1 MMMPLVNSNMKPD
14 KIFLLFTTFKPSAT
28 CLARCP
34 STTPEK
40 ITLKHFFETQSNKK
54 KTLARERLLGAG
66 KGVAGWT

>member
-1 MMMPLVNSNMKPD
+1 MMMQLVNSNMKPD

-40 ITLKHFFETQSNKK
+40 IILKHLKHRAIK